1 MSEIVFENVG
11 HRFGER
17 TVLQQID
24 LRLSEQRI
32 GIVGAN
38 GSGKST
44 LARMINGLVVPTE
57 GHVHVNGLDTAKKG
71 RDVRKQ
77 VGFVFTDP
85 NHQIVMPTVAED
97 IEFSLRRSGSGKTE
111 RAAKVASV
119 LERYGLAGHADH
131 LISSVFESLDQQLIV
146 VTHQLDL
153 LESFERVL
161 VVDQGRI
168 VADGSPA
175 DSIDQYR
182 SLVS

>member
-11 HRFGER
+11 HSFGER
-17 TVLQQID
+17 TVLQQIN

-85 NHQIVMPTVAED
+85 NHQIVMPTVART
-97 IEFSLRRSGSGKTE
+97 SNSRS
-111 RAAKVASV
+111 A
-119 LERYGLAGHADH
+119 
-131 LISSVFESLDQQLIV
+131 
-146 VTHQLDL
+146 
-153 LESFERVL
+153 
-161 VVDQGRI
+161 
-168 VADGSPA
+168 VADWAKPSAPQRWPRCSNATASPGTPTIPPTSFRA
-175 DSIDQYR
+175 GRNSSSR
-182 SLVS
+182 SRPSW